1 MLKTLLCIL
10 PHVPLMLLSE
20 DVPFLLEELDAGGNL
35 EPIEKKTV
43 IGFHTL
49 PSGTQNWP
57 HQKLPDIY

>member
-1 MLKTLLCIL
+1 
-10 PHVPLMLLSE
+10 MLLSE